1 MIEGCGLM
9 PSDRERLIFKQV
21 EWAHEYNG
29 YARLARTPENLAR
42 ILEPA
47 WQEYRRTNRIPEWCG
62 VDLLRGWAFYLT
74 RADRHGG
81 GYGLME
87 GGSMIDEWEHVI
99 EALALHEEASR
110 DDLPPMDPH
119 SRGRNP

>member
-1 MIEGCGLM
+1 MVG
-9 PSDRERLIFKQV
+9 DFERLISEQV
-21 EWAHEYNG
+21 EWAHRYNG
-29 YARLARTPENLAR
+29 YARLALTPEHLVQ

-47 WQEYRRTNRIPEWCG
+47 WHEYRQTNRVPEWCG

-87 GGSMIDEWEHVI
+87 RGTMIDEWRAVLERI
-99 EALALHEEASR
+99 ATHEEATAE
-110 DDLPPMDPH
+110 DVPPLGDQEPVY
-119 SRGRNP
+119 